1 MTALTVLSTSCGCH
15 RCRSNGCEWA
25 CGHGGYGVARIGR
38 SGGGRAQWMVRS
50 IGGHHLQWT
59 GRMGVDLNHVAEGR
73 RAATLLVNSAMH
85 CSWWFWCCGTAM
97 REGAEMVKVAE
108 EGMPESRSVWIGL
121 GHICGTRLLVAW
133 LCSLSLYSVTRWAP
147 MGKVADPLLTC
158 FISDSRPAIPIGGI
172 LHPDSQPLSTKL
184 ELTHTHIQLSIY
196 DIWSSLNLT
205 YSGPCC
211 VLMWDCGGLVPP
223 WLLKVSNPYHIPGLT
238 LLCEARMKP

>member
-1 MTALTVLSTSCGCH
+1 MSLWPWWLWSGQNREVRRGQGTVDGEVDRGPSPAVDWEDGSGPQPCCWREVSSDIAGEQCHALFMVILVLWH
-15 RCRSNGCEWA
+15 
-25 CGHGGYGVARIGR
+25 
-38 SGGGRAQWMVRS
+38 
-50 IGGHHLQWT
+50 
-59 GRMGVDLNHVAEGR
+59 
-73 RAATLLVNSAMH
+73 
-85 CSWWFWCCGTAM
+85 AM